1 MGLFDILRG
10 KPKIKGP
17 APDRL
22 FAMSTA
28 WVTMDVELQ
37 MKTTGRAAI
46 VFRPIATQDFD
57 SIVTDMEEVLGATG
71 TETGTAITKRDDS
84 FGYRWMILEDDD
96 SFEDLVVGL
105 NAVNSALQDGGY
117 GERVLAALFGFKT
130 SRGEPAYFIYNVK
143 RGTYY
148 PFVPKPGSVQARD
161 NEAELRLKAQLD
173 RELPIEPELER
184 WFPLWGVPF

>member
-1 MGLFDILRG
+1 MGFFDVLRG

-28 WVTMDVELQ
+28 WVTMDVELS
-37 MKTTGRAAI
+37 MTASGRAAI
-46 VFRPIATQDFD
+46 VFQPIATQDFD
-57 SIVTDMEEVLGATG
+57 AIVTDMEEVLGATG
-71 TETGTAITKRDDS
+71 DETGTKIERRDDS
-84 FGYRWMILEDDD
+84 FGYRWMILHDDD
-96 SFEDLVVGL
+96 FEDLVVGL
-105 NAVNSALQDGGY
+105 NAVNTALQDGGY
-117 GERVLAALFGFKT
+117 GDRVLAALFGFKD
-130 SRGEPAYFIYNVK
+130 SADRPVYFIYNVK

-148 PFVPKPGSVQARD
+148 PFAPKPGTVQSRD